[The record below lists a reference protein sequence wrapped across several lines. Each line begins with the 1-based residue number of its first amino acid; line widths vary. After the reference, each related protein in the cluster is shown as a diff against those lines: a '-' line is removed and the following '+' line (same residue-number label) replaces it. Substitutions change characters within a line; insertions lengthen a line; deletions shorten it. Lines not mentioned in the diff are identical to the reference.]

1 MPPGGSQAIASSL
14 ETLNLNNMK
23 PEVMDAFK
31 AFLSVAQSGGSSG
44 PMPPYG
50 NPVHQGQYGPPGN
63 DGRNQQRPSG
73 GRGWRGYGN

>member
-23 PEVMDAFK
+23 PEVMDAFN
-31 AFLSVAQSGGSSG
+31 AFLSLTQGGGSNG

-50 NPVHQGQYGPPGN
+50 NPGHHGQYGPPGN
-63 DGRNQQRPSG
+63 DGRNQRPSG